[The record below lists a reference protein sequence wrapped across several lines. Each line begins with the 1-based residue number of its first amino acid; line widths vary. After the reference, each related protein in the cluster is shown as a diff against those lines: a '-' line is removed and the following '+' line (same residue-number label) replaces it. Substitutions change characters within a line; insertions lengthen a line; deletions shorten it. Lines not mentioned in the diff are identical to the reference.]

1 MFATNNDFESKQGQ
15 LFKRSEVFMQN
26 RKKVV
31 VKPSIC
37 PKHFFSV
44 AQNYFGFKHVLE
56 KMKILQYNRQRASR
70 KAKKINPLCSL
81 FIMLGPTKIGGY
93 MYTTVLR
100 EQLPTHPLCMQHVTA
115 FTRHNYFIHIVISFK
130 IKFEQTAR
138 NITQNHLK
146 DSRFSKIAIFTC
158 H

>member
-44 AQNYFGFKHVLE
+44 A
-56 KMKILQYNRQRASR
+56 
-70 KAKKINPLCSL
+70 
-81 FIMLGPTKIGGY
+81 
-93 MYTTVLR
+93 
-100 EQLPTHPLCMQHVTA
+100 
-115 FTRHNYFIHIVISFK
+115 
-130 IKFEQTAR
+130 
-138 NITQNHLK
+138 
-146 DSRFSKIAIFTC
+146 
-158 H
+158 